1 MSGTRT
7 PPGPPNGSAGGR
19 GAGYGQRAA
28 PGYLPPPRDPTPNGV
43 RAGGWSP
50 RAPEGFAP
58 EGFAPGTYQPD
69 QPGTGPAGGL
79 PAPAGPPNHR
89 AAGGRR
95 FPHGLTAVLVI
106 LGVAALVLALAV
118 TVVGP
123 AVAGTLRDLAVSN
136 PSMMRFGPVAD
147 IVKSGLGP
155 TLTEPAGSDA
165 TTVKFTVPEG
175 ASAAAVARALED
187 QGLVKDDLAVMY
199 LIVTG
204 GLSDRIAAGNYS
216 LSPSMTPEQVVAR
229 LEAPPDAVV
238 AVALREGLRIEQIAA
253 YLQTVG
259 LNMDVAEFY
268 RLASDP
274 PASLRT
280 DYDFLATL
288 PQGRSLEGYLG
299 AGTFQVYPDI
309 TPEALLRKLLDQWA
323 ETVGMGPIRAAEAQE
338 RDFYEVLALASIVD
352 TEAAVDEERPLI
364 AGVYANRIAK
374 DMLLNADPTVIYA
387 WDSMQLRDLPFEK
400 WPDYSFWNLVGKPLA
415 TVEVPEDLAGF
426 QTYLK
431 RGMIP
436 GPINSPSL
444 ASIQA
449 ALEPD
454 TKAGYLYFV
463 AKKDGSRTHAFA
475 KTLKQHEA
483 NLAKY
488 GYK

>member
-43 RAGGWSP
+43 RGGGWSP

-69 QPGTGPAGGL
+69 QPGTGRADGL
-79 PAPAGPPNHR
+79 PPTAGPPNHR

-106 LGVAALVLALAV
+106 LGVAVLVLALAV

-147 IVKSGLGP
+147 IVKSGLGS
-155 TLTEPAGSDA
+155 TLTEPAGTDA
-165 TTVKFTVPEG
+165 TAVRFTVPEG
-175 ASAAAVARALED
+175 ASASAVARALED
-187 QGLVKDDLAVMY
+187 QRLVTDDLAIVY

-463 AKKDGSRTHAFA
+463 AKRDGSRTHAFA